1 VEWAQLAHI
10 VAQIAETGLARPGSE
25 LERSA
30 ISERYH
36 GAIRL
41 QRERV
46 PRKSERPL
54 SRTDQLGREARQI

>member
-1 VEWAQLAHI
+1 MESAQLAHI
-10 VAQIAETGLARPGSE
+10 VAQIAETGLARPGLE
-25 LERSA
+25 LEGSA

-46 PRKSERPL
+46 RRNPN
-54 SRTDQLGREARQI
+54 AR